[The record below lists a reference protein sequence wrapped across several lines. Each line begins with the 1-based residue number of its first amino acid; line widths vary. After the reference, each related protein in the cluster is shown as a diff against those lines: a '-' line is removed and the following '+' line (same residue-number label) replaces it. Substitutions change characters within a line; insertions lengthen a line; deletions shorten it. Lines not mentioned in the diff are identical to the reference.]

1 MVNNKIASFFPFL
14 DGKVLNFYMPRVFG
28 RDASIYHVDGRFV
41 VIVDDSGLCLSK
53 PKFFED
59 HTEVFCL
66 LGSKNCGKKSR
77 FRGACGCDGLCFA
90 SVGDGAATKGEGISG
105 GTALIAEVIGVSG
118 IHVTSQVERRRRF
131 EERW

>member
-1 MVNNKIASFFPFL
+1 MNDKIASFFPFL
-14 DGKVLNFYMPRVFG
+14 NGKVLNVDMPRAFG

-41 VIVDDSGLCLSK
+41 VVVDDSGLCLSK
-53 PKFFED
+53 PKFLED

-66 LGSKNCGKKSR
+66 LGGKDCGKKFR
-77 FRGACGCDGLCFA
+77 FRGACGSDGLCFA

-105 GTALIAEVIGVSG
+105 STASIAEVIGVSG

-131 EERW
+131 KERW